1 MGRYA
6 LNRIFTTS
14 GSQDEGDFG
23 LTLTHEHI
31 LTEKG
36 TMSCENS
43 QDKVKVLLD
52 TDIGGDI
59 DDALC
64 LAYLLCEPRCDLIGI
79 TTVCGESWLRAS
91 IADAI
96 LRAAGRQVPVA
107 AGMDKPLRP
116 ISVYPTPDG
125 AEALSRWPHG
135 CFEKADVTAF
145 MHGLIRCYP
154 HDVVLIGIGCMT
166 NIAALFRA
174 YPDAPGLLRGLHV
187 MNGYFGEKPLPEPWY
202 NWNAWADPIAS
213 AEVFAA
219 RIPSHRVIPLN
230 VTNTLSIDAH
240 MLLHEAICEYHLNVT
255 NTLSIDAHRASVLLR
270 ADTPLMRAV
279 FDFGSVWLKNSG
291 KLTLHDPL
299 AAVSVFHPDICLWR
313 RGMVQVET
321 EDEAT
326 MAATAFAPDAQ
337 GWIEVAYQADI
348 ERFYSIFS
356 DTINR

>member
-1 MGRYA
+1 M
-6 LNRIFTTS
+6 NRIFTTS

-31 LTEKG
+31 LIEKG

-96 LRAAGRQVPVA
+96 LRAAGRQMPVV

-135 CFEKADVTAF
+135 CFEKADVAAF
-145 MHGLIRCYP
+145 MYGLIRCYP

-219 RIPSHRVIPLN
+219 RIPSHRVIPLD
-230 VTNTLSIDAH
+230 VTDTLSID
-240 MLLHEAICEYHLNVT
+240 T
-255 NTLSIDAHRASVLLR
+255 HRASALLR

-279 FDFGSVWLKNSG
+279 FDFGSAWLKSSG

-313 RGMVQVET
+313 RGTVQVET

-326 MAATAFAPDAQ
+326 MAATAFAPDAH
-337 GWIEVAYQADI
+337 GWIEVAYRVNREQ
-348 ERFYSIFS
+348 FYGILS